1 MKSNTNHGIHS
12 PFVYD
17 LITTCF
23 FSGSWTKEKHF
34 ITSKIQLKKK
44 LFNLIRKLNNYVLRY
59 NVINKTSIVVFNLS
73 LISKDHKEIEY
84 LSLNNHQFIIIIE
97 NSHNFRVLVKSLENK
112 KKYIIIDFYFW
123 TLVVKIAGKNPE
135 NFKIRIV

>member
-34 ITSKIQLKKK
+34 ITSKIK
-44 LFNLIRKLNNYVLRY
+44 LFNLIKKLNNYVLKY
-59 NVINKTSIVVFNLS
+59 NVINQTSIVVFNLS
-73 LISKDHKEIEY
+73 LISNDHKEIEY

-97 NSHNFRVLVKSLENK
+97 NSHNFRNLVKSLENK
-112 KKYIIIDFYFW
+112 KKYIVIDFYFW
-123 TLVVKIAGKNPE
+123 TLVVKIVGKYPE
-135 NFKIRIV
+135 NYKIRIV

>member
-34 ITSKIQLKKK
+34 ITSKIK
-44 LFNLIRKLNNYVLRY
+44 LFNLIKKLNNYVLRY
-59 NVINKTSIVVFNLS
+59 NVINQTSIVVFNLS
-73 LISKDHKEIEY
+73 LTSNDHKEIEY

-97 NSHNFRVLVKSLENK
+97 NSHNFRNLVKSLENK

-123 TLVVKIAGKNPE
+123 TLVVKIAGKYPE
-135 NFKIRIV
+135 NYKIRIV